1 MLHCTTRTTCTLTKI
16 ILICTHNCRVHNY
29 HSVLN
34 NILSAD
40 AIIKFTMEPDDKLEN
55 IISPTSDFYL
65 LIDAYAIHL
74 NWARYVYNHM
84 LGLKTDFTMQ

>member
-1 MLHCTTRTTCTLTKI
+1 
-16 ILICTHNCRVHNY
+16 
-29 HSVLN
+29 
-34 NILSAD
+34 
-40 AIIKFTMEPDDKLEN
+40 MEPDDKLEN

-84 LGLKTDFTMQ
+84 LGLKTDFAMQ